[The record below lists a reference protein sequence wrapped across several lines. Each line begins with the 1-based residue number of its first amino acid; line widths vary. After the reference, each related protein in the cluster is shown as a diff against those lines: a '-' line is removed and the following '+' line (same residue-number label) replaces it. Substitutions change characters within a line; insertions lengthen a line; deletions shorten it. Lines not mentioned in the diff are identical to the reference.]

1 MSWRGATVLA
11 ANECRTGSV
20 ERRGGKGGDG
30 CGEGEANDGRRAG
43 GGRTADPQ
51 AVTGVAARVVGTGAW
66 ICHRT
71 PTRKASDF
79 GKQTYTLLG
88 YK

>member
-1 MSWRGATVLA
+1 MQAVHERAHGKGDG
-11 ANECRTGSV
+11 E
-20 ERRGGKGGDG
+20 ERRTTAVAK
-30 CGEGEANDGRRAG
+30 AKRTPNDGRRAG

-66 ICHRT
+66 FCHRT

-79 GKQTYTLLG
+79 GESIYTLLR